1 MRDDDRLSRRRVQK
15 VPRHP
20 EVDQE
25 NASALEPNNQI
36 LAAPLDCLDALA
48 GELGRDLGR
57 FLGSRQPRIFDLDVL
72 EAASDEHGLEPAA
85 NRLDLGQLVHRP
97 SLAMSRRGYA
107 LAGVETTSSRIGRA
121 CGCSPPMSYAARTS
135 RTAAAADAS

>member
-1 MRDDDRLSRRRVQK
+1 MRDVDGLSRRRVQE
-15 VPRHP
+15 VPRHA

-25 NASALEPNNQI
+25 NAPALESNNQI
-36 LAAPLDCLDALA
+36 LAAPLERFDALA
-48 GELGRDLGR
+48 DELRRDRGRVLR
-57 FLGSRQPRIFDLDVL
+57 PRQPRVFDLDVL
-72 EAASDEHGLEPAA
+72 EAASDEHRLEPAA
-85 NRLDLGQLVHRP
+85 NRLDLGQLGHRP
-97 SLAMSRRGYA
+97 SVAMSRRGYA